1 MLVTSGSWVSLRD
14 QVLEMRKVDWPFAGR
29 AKAAAPR
36 GGQSAD

>member
-1 MLVTSGSWVSLRD
+1 MRVTSGSWVILRA
-14 QVLEMRKVDWPFAGR
+14 QVLKVRKVDWPFAGR